1 MTVSAK
7 GGGRPVG
14 GGGIRPGSSNE
25 GFLQSEEAPARGR
38 SSAARVRV
46 YSQRREAV
54 SPWRDHGGA
63 IVRRD
68 YSSHK
73 SEGAG
78 SSHKVYTVRA
88 YLRLGA
94 PLLLVPAAQLRQ
106 TGHAR
111 EGHPLGRPRLRPRR
125 RRRRRRRPRLRP
137 PGQRVPGGPQGP
149 TRPATG
155 AAGLSPPEVG
165 SSVDAEWA

>member
-1 MTVSAK
+1 MLPAAVWQAGTRKIVRVGGRVNVSAK

-14 GGGIRPGSSNE
+14 GALVYG
-25 GFLQSEEAPARGR
+25 RGLVTR
-38 SSAARVRV
+38 
-46 YSQRREAV
+46 AV

-68 YSSHK
+68 YSSLT

-106 TGHAR
+106 TSHAR

-137 PGQRVPGGPQGP
+137 PG
-149 TRPATG
+149 
-155 AAGLSPPEVG
+155 
-165 SSVDAEWA
+165 